1 MRAER
6 GVMPQREERFV
17 PEKPNR
23 AATGASAR
31 KDKPFIT
38 DEEFEAER
46 PRQRRSFA
54 SEIPSFL
61 RRREDK

>member
-1 MRAER
+1 
-6 GVMPQREERFV
+6 VMPQREERFV

-23 AATGASAR
+23 QATGASAR

-46 PRQRRSFA
+46 PQQPRRSFT
-54 SEIPSFL
+54 SDIPSFL
-61 RRREDK
+61 RRKEDK